1 VRRLLRLYPGA
12 WRDRYE
18 SELAELLDELPADG
32 GIALDLI
39 RGAIGERARAV
50 WRRLPEAP
58 MPVGGGSPML
68 YRPLHRHPTI
78 LALVALLVVLPT
90 MTMVFLSLL
99 AYELGVTGLIVIV
112 EPALAALNASQ
123 VVDFF
128 LLVAPF
134 LAFVVALIP
143 LFGIGVSRA
152 DGELRLT
159 FGFRARALNLVVIG
173 LCVVVGGLL
182 AGHILIEF
190 LAEAR

>member
-1 VRRLLRLYPGA
+1 VRRLLRLYPAA

-32 GIALDLI
+32 GVALDLI
-39 RGAIGERARAV
+39 RGAIGERARAA
-50 WRRLPEAP
+50 WRLIPEAP
-58 MPVGGGSPML
+58 MPAGSPML
-68 YRPLHRHPTI
+68 YRPLHRHPTA

-90 MTMVFLSLL
+90 MTFVFLSLL
-99 AYELGVTGLIVIV
+99 AYELGVSGLIVIV
-112 EPALAALNASQ
+112 EPALAALNASR

-128 LLVAPF
+128 LLIAPL
-134 LAFVVALIP
+134 LAFVVAVVP

-182 AGHILIEF
+182 AGHILIEV

>member
-1 VRRLLRLYPGA
+1 VRRLLRLYPAA

-18 SELAELLDELPADG
+18 RELAELLDELPADG
-32 GIALDLI
+32 GVAVDLI

-50 WRRLPEAP
+50 WRLIPEAP
-58 MPVGGGSPML
+58 MPAGGSPML
-68 YRPLHRHPTI
+68 YRPLHRHPTA
-78 LALVALLVVLPT
+78 LALVALLVILPT
-90 MTMVFLSLL
+90 MTFVFLSLL
-99 AYELGVTGLIVIV
+99 AYELGVSGLIVIV
-112 EPALAALNASQ
+112 EPALSTLNRSPL
-123 VVDFF
+123 VDFF

-134 LAFVVALIP
+134 LAFVVAVTP
-143 LFGIGVSRA
+143 LFGIGVFRT

-182 AGHILIEF
+182 AGHILIEL